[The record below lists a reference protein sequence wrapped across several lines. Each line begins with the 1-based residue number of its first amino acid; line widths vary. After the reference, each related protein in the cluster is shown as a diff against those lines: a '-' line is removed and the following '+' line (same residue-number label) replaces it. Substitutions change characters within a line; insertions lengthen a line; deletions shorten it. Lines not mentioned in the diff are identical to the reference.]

1 MNLGP
6 VLGWVLAAAA
16 VAAGAALYGWR
27 GAVLGATVAVFGLL
41 LQFSRA
47 LRLMRYAAQAPVG
60 HVANARALSLSLRPG
75 MRLVQVIRLTG
86 SLGEGLSD
94 QPEVWCWRD
103 ATGASVS
110 VTFVG
115 NRATTWHVADGEPES
130 KNPAEAGDVK
140 NPAEAGFGDVA

>member
-1 MNLGP
+1 MIFGP
-6 VLGWVLAAAA
+6 GISWALAAGA

-27 GAVLGATVAVFGLL
+27 GAVLGLTVAVFALL
-41 LQFSRA
+41 VQFRRA
-47 LRLMRYAAQAPVG
+47 LRLMRLAAQAPVG
-60 HVANARALSLSLRPG
+60 RVASARALSRSLRPG
-75 MRLVQVIRLTG
+75 IRLVQVIRLTG

-115 NRATTWHVADGEPES
+115 GRATTWHVADGEPE
-130 KNPAEAGDVK
+130 
-140 NPAEAGFGDVA
+140 

>member
-1 MNLGP
+1 MNSGP
-6 VLGWVLAAAA
+6 VVGWALAVAA

-47 LRLMRYAAQAPVG
+47 LRLMRHAAQAPVG
-60 HVANARALSLSLRPG
+60 RVANARALSRSLRPG

-86 SLGEGLSD
+86 SLGEALSD
-94 QPEVWCWRD
+94 QPEVWRWSD
-103 ATGASVS
+103 ATGAWVA

-115 NRATTWHVADGEPES
+115 GQATTWHVADAEPE
-130 KNPAEAGDVK
+130 
-140 NPAEAGFGDVA
+140 